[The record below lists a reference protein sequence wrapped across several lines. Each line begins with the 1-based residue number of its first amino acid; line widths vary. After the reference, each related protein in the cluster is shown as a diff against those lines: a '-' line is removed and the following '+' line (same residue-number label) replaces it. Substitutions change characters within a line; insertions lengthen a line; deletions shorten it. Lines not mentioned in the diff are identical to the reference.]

1 MKPVA
6 HEIFEIA
13 KQRGFWLRCFWNAKS
28 ISCTISFEMDRLER
42 ARLQSCRT
50 AANEFAALAAEGWF

>member
-13 KQRGFWLRCFWNAKS
+13 KQRGFWLRCF
-28 ISCTISFEMDRLER
+28 LER
-42 ARLQSCRT
+42 KINLLHYFFRDGSP
-50 AANEFAALAAEGWF
+50 